1 MNVYFERLK
10 KVKAGNLLSPEK
22 LLQVATVF
30 LTWGKITEVEYDEIV
45 GGM

>member
-10 KVKAGNLLSPEK
+10 KVKAGNLLSQDK

-30 LTWGKITEVEYDEIV
+30 LTWGKISEEEYDEIV
-45 GGM
+45 GGI